1 MWLTYEEACKMS
13 IDDLL
18 DKYHFNAVWFE
29 RFHERVPQDS
39 ARWTT
44 NQLEEHTGLIKERH
58 AIVQAIKERCGEE

>member
-44 NQLEEHTGLIKERH
+44 NQLEEHTGLIKERR
-58 AIVQAIKERCGEE
+58 AIVQAIKERCGEA